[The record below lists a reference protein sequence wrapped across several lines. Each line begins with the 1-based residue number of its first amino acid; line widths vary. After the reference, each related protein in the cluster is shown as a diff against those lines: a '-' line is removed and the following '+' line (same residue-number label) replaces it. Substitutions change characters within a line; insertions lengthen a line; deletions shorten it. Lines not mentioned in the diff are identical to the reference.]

1 MSEINLD
8 KINFPKDN
16 HKTRPK
22 STKLRIG
29 YKNPSNL
36 ITMKNVPFN
45 KFNVLRVSL
54 DKIKPKKNQKE
65 PFILSLLKS
74 KKPIIINSIDDV
86 KIINEEKE
94 SKKILEEDEIKLK
107 NLEEK
112 IKEQKKIMEE
122 KKKEITRLENNTKQ
136 LTESIKEK
144 ENSIEQIKKDIDDYK
159 KYNEDI
165 MNFIENFNQP
175 NNILNDGFEDLNDL
189 DNYPYEDEMN
199 DPMGNPNNN
208 SLYPNIDQMTYEQ
221 ILELEEQIGNI
232 SNGLSDEEMK
242 HLKREKYIKYKYL
255 DDKCIICQYVFKEL
269 ETIVVF
275 PCNHCFHFSCIKPWL
290 TTQHHCPLCKKDI
303 RKEKEKEKE
312 N

>member
-1 MSEINLD
+1 MSEINLAQA
-8 KINFPKDN
+8 NFPKDN
-16 HKTRPK
+16 HKARPK
-22 STKLRIG
+22 STKLRLG
-29 YKNPSNL
+29 SKNSSKI

-54 DKIKPKKNQKE
+54 DKINPKKSQKE
-65 PFILSLLKS
+65 PIILSILKL
-74 KKPIIINSIDDV
+74 KKPVIVNQFDDT

-94 SKKILEEDEIKLK
+94 SRRILEEDEIKLK

-112 IKEQKKIMEE
+112 INQQKELMEE
-122 KKKEITRLENNTKQ
+122 KKKEIDKLNNNNNQ
-136 LTESIKEK
+136 LQDSIKQK

-159 KYNEDI
+159 KLNEEI
-165 MNFIENFNQP
+165 INFLENFNQP
-175 NNILNDGFEDLNDL
+175 NNILNDPFGSLNDFY
-189 DNYPYEDEMN
+189 NYEDEMN
-199 DPMGNPNNN
+199 DPGNSNNN
-208 SLYPNIDQMTYEQ
+208 SLYPNVDQMTYEQ

-255 DDKCIICQYVFKEL
+255 DDKCIICQYAFKEL

-275 PCNHCFHFSCIKPWL
+275 PCNHCFHFPCIKPWL
-290 TTQHHCPLCKKDI
+290 STQHLCPLCKKDI
-303 RKEKEKEKE
+303 RKEKE

>member
-1 MSEINLD
+1 MSEINLAQA
-8 KINFPKDN
+8 NFPKDN
-16 HKTRPK
+16 HKARPK
-22 STKLRIG
+22 STKLRLG
-29 YKNPSNL
+29 SKNSSKI

-54 DKIKPKKNQKE
+54 DKINPKKSQKE
-65 PFILSLLKS
+65 PIILSILKL
-74 KKPIIINSIDDV
+74 KKPVIVNQFDDT

-94 SKKILEEDEIKLK
+94 SRRILEEDEIKLK

-112 IKEQKKIMEE
+112 INQQKELMEE
-122 KKKEITRLENNTKQ
+122 KKKEIDKLNNNNNQ
-136 LTESIKEK
+136 LQDSIKQK

-159 KYNEDI
+159 KLNEEI
-165 MNFIENFNQP
+165 INFLENFNQP
-175 NNILNDGFEDLNDL
+175 NNILNDPFGSLNDF
-189 DNYPYEDEMN
+189 DNYEDEMN
-199 DPMGNPNNN
+199 DPGNSNNN
-208 SLYPNIDQMTYEQ
+208 SLYPNVDQMTYEQ

-255 DDKCIICQYVFKEL
+255 DDKCIICQYAFKEL

-275 PCNHCFHFSCIKPWL
+275 PCNHCFHFPCIKPWL
-290 TTQHHCPLCKKDI
+290 STQHHCPLCKKDI
-303 RKEKEKEKE
+303 RKEKE

>member
-1 MSEINLD
+1 MSEINLVQA
-8 KINFPKDN
+8 NFPKDN
-16 HKTRPK
+16 HKVRPK
-22 STKLRIG
+22 STKLRLG
-29 YKNPSNL
+29 SKNSSKI

-54 DKIKPKKNQKE
+54 DKINPKKSQKE
-65 PFILSLLKS
+65 PIILSILKL
-74 KKPIIINSIDDV
+74 KKPVIVNQFDDT

-94 SKKILEEDEIKLK
+94 SRRILEEDEIKLK

-112 IKEQKKIMEE
+112 INQQKELMEE
-122 KKKEITRLENNTKQ
+122 KKKEIDKLNNNNNQ
-136 LTESIKEK
+136 LQDSIKQK

-159 KYNEDI
+159 KLNEEI
-165 MNFIENFNQP
+165 INFLENFNQP
-175 NNILNDGFEDLNDL
+175 NNILNDPFGSLNDF
-189 DNYPYEDEMN
+189 DNYEDEMN
-199 DPMGNPNNN
+199 DPGNSNNN
-208 SLYPNIDQMTYEQ
+208 SLYPNVDQMTYEQ

-255 DDKCIICQYVFKEL
+255 DDKCIICQYAFKEL

-275 PCNHCFHFSCIKPWL
+275 PCNHCFHFPCIKPWL
-290 TTQHHCPLCKKDI
+290 STQHHCPLCKKDI
-303 RKEKEKEKE
+303 RKEKE

>member
-1 MSEINLD
+1 MSEINLAKED
-8 KINFPKDN
+8 FPKDN

-22 STKLRIG
+22 STKIRIG
-29 YKNPSNL
+29 HKNSSKI

-54 DKIKPKKNQKE
+54 DKIITKKGHKE
-65 PFILSLLKS
+65 PIILSLLKS
-74 KKPIIINSIDDV
+74 QKPIIINKSDDT

-94 SKKILEEDEIKLK
+94 SRKILEEDEIKLK

-112 IKEQKKIMEE
+112 IKQQKKIMEE
-122 KKKEITRLENNTKQ
+122 KKKEINRLENNTNQ
-136 LTESIKEK
+136 LKESIKEK
-144 ENSIEQIKKDIDDYK
+144 ENSIEKIKKDIDDYK

-165 MNFIENFNQP
+165 MNFLENFNQS
-175 NNILNDGFEDLNDL
+175 NDAFGSLNEF
-189 DNYPYEDEMN
+189 DNYEDEMN
-199 DPMGNPNNN
+199 DPMGNSNNN
-208 SLYPNIDQMTYEQ
+208 SLYPNVDQMTYEQ

-255 DDKCIICQYVFKEL
+255 DDKCIICQYIFKEL

-275 PCNHCFHFSCIKPWL
+275 PCNHCFHFPCIKPWL
-290 TTQHHCPLCKKDI
+290 STQHHCPLCKKDI
-303 RKEKEKEKE
+303 RQEKEKE

>member
-1 MSEINLD
+1 MSEINLAQA
-8 KINFPKDN
+8 NFPKDN
-16 HKTRPK
+16 HKVRPK
-22 STKLRIG
+22 STKLRLG
-29 YKNPSNL
+29 SKNSSKI

-54 DKIKPKKNQKE
+54 DKINPKKSQKE
-65 PFILSLLKS
+65 PIILSILKL
-74 KKPIIINSIDDV
+74 KKPVIVNQFDDT

-94 SKKILEEDEIKLK
+94 SRRILEEDEIKLK

-112 IKEQKKIMEE
+112 INQQKKLMEE
-122 KKKEITRLENNTKQ
+122 KKKEIDKLNNNNNQ
-136 LTESIKEK
+136 LQDSIKQK

-159 KYNEDI
+159 KLNEEI
-165 MNFIENFNQP
+165 INFLENFNQP
-175 NNILNDGFEDLNDL
+175 NNILNDPFGSLNDF
-189 DNYPYEDEMN
+189 DNYEDEMN
-199 DPMGNPNNN
+199 DPGNSNNN
-208 SLYPNIDQMTYEQ
+208 SLYPNVDQMTYEQ

-255 DDKCIICQYVFKEL
+255 DDKCIICQYAFKEL

-275 PCNHCFHFSCIKPWL
+275 PCNHCFHFPCIKPWL
-290 TTQHHCPLCKKDI
+290 STQHHCPLCKKDI
-303 RKEKEKEKE
+303 RKEKE

>member
-1 MSEINLD
+1 MSEINLVQA
-8 KINFPKDN
+8 NFPKDN
-16 HKTRPK
+16 HKARPK
-22 STKLRIG
+22 STKLRLG
-29 YKNPSNL
+29 SKNSSKI

-54 DKIKPKKNQKE
+54 DKINPKKSQKE
-65 PFILSLLKS
+65 PIILSILKL
-74 KKPIIINSIDDV
+74 KKPVIVNQFDDT

-94 SKKILEEDEIKLK
+94 SRRILEEDEIKLK

-112 IKEQKKIMEE
+112 INQQKKLMEE
-122 KKKEITRLENNTKQ
+122 KKKEIDKLNNNNNQ
-136 LTESIKEK
+136 LQDSIKQK

-159 KYNEDI
+159 KLNEEI
-165 MNFIENFNQP
+165 INFLENFNQP
-175 NNILNDGFEDLNDL
+175 NNILNDPFGSLNDF
-189 DNYPYEDEMN
+189 DNYEDEMN
-199 DPMGNPNNN
+199 DPGNSNNN
-208 SLYPNIDQMTYEQ
+208 SLYPNVDQMTYEQ

-255 DDKCIICQYVFKEL
+255 DDKCIICQYAFKEL

-275 PCNHCFHFSCIKPWL
+275 PCNHCFHFPCIKPWL
-290 TTQHHCPLCKKDI
+290 STQHHCPLCKKDI
-303 RKEKEKEKE
+303 RKEKE

>member
-1 MSEINLD
+1 MSEINLVQA
-8 KINFPKDN
+8 NFPKDN
-16 HKTRPK
+16 HKVRPK
-22 STKLRIG
+22 STKLRLG
-29 YKNPSNL
+29 SKNSSKI

-54 DKIKPKKNQKE
+54 DKINPKKSQKE
-65 PFILSLLKS
+65 PIILSILKL
-74 KKPIIINSIDDV
+74 KKPVIVNQFDDT

-94 SKKILEEDEIKLK
+94 SRRILEEDEIKLK

-112 IKEQKKIMEE
+112 INQQKKLMEE
-122 KKKEITRLENNTKQ
+122 KKKEIDKLNNNNNQ
-136 LTESIKEK
+136 LQDSIKQK

-159 KYNEDI
+159 KLNEEI
-165 MNFIENFNQP
+165 INFLENFNQP
-175 NNILNDGFEDLNDL
+175 NNILNDPFGSLNDF
-189 DNYPYEDEMN
+189 DNYEDEIN
-199 DPMGNPNNN
+199 DPGNSNNN
-208 SLYPNIDQMTYEQ
+208 SLYPNVDQMTYEQ

-255 DDKCIICQYVFKEL
+255 DDKCIICQYAFKEL

-275 PCNHCFHFSCIKPWL
+275 PCNHCFHFPCIKPWL
-290 TTQHHCPLCKKDI
+290 STQHHCPLCKKDI
-303 RKEKEKEKE
+303 RKEKE

>member
-1 MSEINLD
+1 MSEINLAKED
-8 KINFPKDN
+8 FPKDN

-22 STKLRIG
+22 STKIRIG
-29 YKNPSNL
+29 HKNSSKI

-54 DKIKPKKNQKE
+54 DKIITKKGHKE
-65 PFILSLLKS
+65 PIILSLLKS
-74 KKPIIINSIDDV
+74 QKPIIINKSDDT

-94 SKKILEEDEIKLK
+94 SRKILEEDEIKLK

-112 IKEQKKIMEE
+112 IKQQKKIMEE
-122 KKKEITRLENNTKQ
+122 KKKEISRLENNTNQ
-136 LTESIKEK
+136 LKESIKEK
-144 ENSIEQIKKDIDDYK
+144 ENSIEKIKKDIDDYK
-159 KYNEDI
+159 KNNEDI
-165 MNFIENFNQP
+165 TNFIENFNQP
-175 NNILNDGFEDLNDL
+175 NNILNDGFDDLNDL
-189 DNYPYEDEMN
+189 DNYPYED
-199 DPMGNPNNN
+199 DPMGNSNNN

-255 DDKCIICQYVFKEL
+255 DDKCIICQYIFKEL

-275 PCNHCFHFSCIKPWL
+275 PCNHCFHFPCIKPWL
-290 TTQHHCPLCKKDI
+290 STQHHCPLCKKDI
-303 RKEKEKEKE
+303 RQEKEKE